1 MTRRPCPCCQAS
13 RPTAADVCRRCKADL
28 TMVRAV
34 EDAHARRL
42 AAARRKLAGGDA
54 AGAASEAAAAVK
66 LWRSAEAVELGAVA
80 ELAGGEFARALALYG
95 RAFSP
100 PVPERGA

>member
-1 MTRRPCPCCQAS
+1 MSRRPCPCCQAS

-42 AAARRKLAGGDA
+42 AEARRKLVGGDA
-54 AGAASEAAAAVK
+54 AGAATEATVALK
-66 LWRSAEAVELGAVA
+66 LWRSAEALEMAAVA
-80 ELAGGEFARALALYG
+80 AVLRRVSGL
-95 RAFSP
+95 P
-100 PVPERGA
+100 